1 MTNDHSPA
9 VPRRLH
15 SVQPP
20 GSDAAPRRRGADLTA
35 DLTRTL
41 LGAARVDTVLE
52 DASTQ
57 LAEALGLARV
67 KILLGPSPRAEG
79 ELAFIL
85 RGNAE
90 AVGWLVVPGD
100 VSARM
105 RARLE
110 AQVVPA
116 LEALLAAA
124 LERERLHA
132 DAVETEALRRSDELK
147 TALLRSISHDL
158 RTPLTAILVGGVALV
173 DGEVSRQERQELGRA
188 IVEQAERLT
197 DLVDKLL
204 DLSRLQAGAAE
215 PRPQWCSVD
224 EILRDAVP
232 TLDPDGSRFA
242 LSIDPDLPLIR
253 GDAAQLGRA
262 FANLLENAARYSG
275 DQRVS
280 VDARV
285 VGERLIVRV
294 NDRGPGI
301 PARSSS

>member
-1 MTNDHSPA
+1 M
-9 VPRRLH
+9 
-15 SVQPP
+15 
-20 GSDAAPRRRGADLTA
+20 
-35 DLTRTL
+35 
-41 LGAARVDTVLE
+41 
-52 DASTQ
+52 
-57 LAEALGLARV
+57 
-67 KILLGPSPRAEG
+67 
-79 ELAFIL
+79 
-85 RGNAE
+85 
-90 AVGWLVVPGD
+90 
-100 VSARM
+100 
-105 RARLE
+105 
-110 AQVVPA
+110 
-116 LEALLAAA
+116 
-124 LERERLHA
+124 
-132 DAVETEALRRSDELK
+132 
-147 TALLRSISHDL
+147 
-158 RTPLTAILVGGVALV
+158 ALV

-294 NDRGPGI
+294 NDRRPGDLPQGAQADLRRVLQCARQAPQPHRLRAGARDRQGLRRGQRRRGVGGVAARPGRKLRRRA
-301 PARSSS
+301 PARARAGSGGVSDVSRPGCTRLAG